1 MAATN
6 LLARMLTPKNE
17 TMNAM
22 AFWEHGSAQATH
34 LFDFTTN
41 DGSNLAYSRDEI
53 LAHTNGAYLATPP
66 RVKLMH
72 CVHFDGGEHDGYPD
86 NFFVHAGR
94 ATIELTAEERVTLAT
109 HAVGVSYVDG
119 KSGVES
125 HAEGPVLAYDASG
138 SLARARYNRHDRSAL
153 TDTTIDRALNAF
165 DAQLNRTALQLH
177 LVLRPGEAVLLDN
190 WHVLHGRGGYSGG
203 RRRLVGADFANE
215 HLQRRMME
223 AAAEKIA
230 PVDPVALVVDAGRRD
245 CREHL
250 AESGPNPEQ

>member
-1 MAATN
+1 VAATN

-119 KSGVES
+119 KRRVVSSRMRRV
-125 HAEGPVLAYDASG
+125 PYLPTT
-138 SLARARYNRHDRSAL
+138 LPDRSPA
-153 TDTTIDRALNAF
+153 
-165 DAQLNRTALQLH
+165 
-177 LVLRPGEAVLLDN
+177 
-190 WHVLHGRGGYSGG
+190 RGI
-203 RRRLVGADFANE
+203 
-215 HLQRRMME
+215 
-223 AAAEKIA
+223 IA
-230 PVDPVALVVDAGRRD
+230 MTVVRSQTPPSIER
-245 CREHL
+245 
-250 AESGPNPEQ
+250 